1 MRRQLAALLSLTL
14 LAVLPF
20 LGGLDG
26 EFVGDDV
33 PIIELHTGLRAGANP
48 ARLFT
53 ETYWREFGAGGLYRP
68 LTLASFALDRMVW
81 GADAKGAP
89 APRGVHRTN
98 LLLNVIAALLVYA
111 VLRRRVADT
120 PSAWLGAA
128 LFAVHPLHTE
138 AVVHLVGRADLLMAV
153 FFLAALNLHG
163 VPGWKAR
170 LAAALCYFA
179 ALLSKEM
186 GASLPAVL
194 LAEAWLLR
202 RPGSAR
208 AFLSHQL
215 RELAPYL
222 GVFAVFLLI
231 RGAVLGASLDPPQA
245 WVLAVPGR
253 FLAFEAPE
261 PFEVGLTM
269 LHVFG
274 EYLLLLVAPL
284 WLCADYSGLP
294 HSTALELPV
303 LLSASSWAALLGL
316 VCWAWRRGAREPA
329 VWLAFFALTMLPV
342 SNLIVMTGI
351 VMAERVLYLPSVAVC
366 GVAAWGA
373 SRLWRRRR
381 AWILPFVGWLI
392 WFGVQTMLRSPV
404 WSDPLTLYEETVEQ
418 GRYRGHVALNGLVGT
433 MLDELGRRP
442 DPELRERALA
452 YANEAVEIFPSY
464 DNVSNYSKLLLHGG
478 RVEESLRAWEI
489 LLRNRP
495 DDVLYRRVVRR
506 HLRELLNQARRDGDE
521 EAALRWTER
530 LEVLDGGSPRPR
542 DTRGE
547 PSP

>member
-1 MRRQLAALLSLTL
+1 MRRRLTALLSLTL

-26 EFVGDDV
+26 GFVGDDV
-33 PIIELHTGLRAGANP
+33 PIIELHPGLRAGSNP

-68 LTLASFALDRMVW
+68 LTLASFALDRAVW

-89 APRGVHRTN
+89 VPGGVHRTN
-98 LLLNVIAALLVYA
+98 LLLNVVAALLVYA
-111 VLRRRVADT
+111 ALRRRVTDA

-128 LFAVHPLHTE
+128 LFAVHPVHTE
-138 AVVHLVGRADLLMAV
+138 TVVHLVGRADLLTAV

-163 VPGWKAR
+163 ARGWKAR
-170 LAAALCYFA
+170 LAALLCYFA

-208 AFLSHQL
+208 AFLSRQL

-222 GVFAVFLLI
+222 GVLAVFLLI
-231 RGAVLGASLDPPQA
+231 RGAVLGASLDPPSG

-253 FLAFEAPE
+253 FLAFEDPE

-284 WLCADYSGLP
+284 RLSADYSGLP
-294 HSTALELPV
+294 HSHALELRV
-303 LLSASSWAALLGL
+303 LLSASAWAALLGL
-316 VCWAWRRGAREPA
+316 VWWAWRRGAREPA
-329 VWLAFFALTMLPV
+329 AWLAFFALTMLPV
-342 SNLIVMTGI
+342 SNLIMMTGI

-366 GVAAWGA
+366 GIAAWGA

-381 AWILPFVGWLI
+381 AWILPFAGWLI
-392 WFGVQTMLRSPV
+392 WFGVQTSLRSPV
-404 WSDPLTLYEETVEQ
+404 WSDPLTLYEETVEH
-418 GRYRGHVALNGLVGT
+418 GRYRGHVALNGLVGE

-452 YANEAVEIFPSY
+452 YAKEAVELFPSY
-464 DNVSNYSKLLLHGG
+464 DNVVNYSTLLLHGG
-478 RVEESLRAWEI
+478 QVEESLRAWEI

-495 DDVLYRRVVRR
+495 DHAQYRRAVRS
-506 HLRELLNQARRDGDE
+506 HLRELLSRARRDGDE
-521 EAALRWTER
+521 EAALRWAQR
-530 LEVLDGGSPRPR
+530 LEALQAGPPKPR
-542 DTRGE
+542 DARDE

>member
-1 MRRQLAALLSLTL
+1 MRRQLAALLLLTL

-26 EFVGDDV
+26 EFIGDDV
-33 PIIELHTGLRAGANP
+33 PIIELHTGLRAGSNP

-68 LTLASFALDRMVW
+68 LTVASFALDRMVW

-89 APRGVHRTN
+89 APQGVHRTN
-98 LLLNVIAALLVYA
+98 LLLNVVAVLLIYAA
-111 VLRRRVADT
+111 LRRRVTDA

-128 LFAVHPLHTE
+128 LFAVHPVHTE
-138 AVVHLVGRADLLMAV
+138 TVVHLVGRADLLMAV

-170 LAAALCYFA
+170 LAAALCYLA

-222 GVFAVFLLI
+222 GVFAIFLLI

-253 FLAFEAPE
+253 FLAFEDPE
-261 PFEVGLTM
+261 RFEVGLTM

-284 WLCADYSGLP
+284 WLSADYSGLP
-294 HSTALELPV
+294 HSTAVELPV
-303 LLSASSWAALLGL
+303 LLSALSWAALLGL
-316 VCWAWRRGAREPA
+316 VSWAWRSGAREPGA
-329 VWLAFFALTMLPV
+329 WLAFFALTMLPV

-351 VMAERVLYLPSVAVC
+351 VMAERVLYLPSVAIC

-373 SRLWRRRR
+373 SRLCRRRR
-381 AWILPFVGWLI
+381 AWILPFAGWLI
-392 WFGVQTMLRSPV
+392 WFGVQTTLRSPV
-404 WSDPLTLYEETVEQ
+404 WSDPLTLYEETVEH

-433 MLDELGRRP
+433 MVDELGRRR
-442 DPELRERALA
+442 DSELRERALV
-452 YANEAVEIFPSY
+452 YANEAVELFPSY
-464 DNVSNYSKLLLHGG
+464 DNVSNYSTLLLHGG
-478 RVEESLRAWEI
+478 QVEESLRAWEI

-495 DDVLYRRVVRR
+495 DHVLYRRAVRR
-506 HLRELLNQARRDGDE
+506 HLQELLTRARRDGNE
-521 EAALRWTER
+521 EAELRWT
-530 LEVLDGGSPRPR
+530 
-542 DTRGE
+542 
-547 PSP
+547 